1 MRKPVSAAPGWIGLV
16 AGLISMLAMVVY
28 RDGIRDLTLRS
39 RGFDV
44 WQRAVVTNWTV
55 VWLFIVLFV
64 AGLGGLA
71 WLISVVL
78 RASPVSEKVAS

>member
-1 MRKPVSAAPGWIGLV
+1 
-16 AGLISMLAMVVY
+16 MLAMVVY